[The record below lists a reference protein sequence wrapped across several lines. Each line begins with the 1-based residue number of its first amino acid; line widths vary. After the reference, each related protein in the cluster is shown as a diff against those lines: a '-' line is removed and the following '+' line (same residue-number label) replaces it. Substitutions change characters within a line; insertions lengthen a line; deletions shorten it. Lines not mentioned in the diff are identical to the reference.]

1 VWGAWGGTARR
12 DPRRGTGD
20 VGRDGGTG
28 ERDGGTAGR
37 PGGIRDGGWDGG
49 TGGRDGGRRAGRG
62 RGDGTGTG
70 GRDGS
75 WRGWAPVT
83 VGPRNFARGIPPGN
97 TGPLIPGKGADL
109 DTEVHGHCDQRFSRV
124 AAVFARH
131 FERGE
136 EAGAAVCVYQGD
148 DIVVDLWAGHADPRA
163 GRPWERDTPCLA
175 FRVPRRSPRCPR
187 CAWLRRVRVT
197 WMALSQRGGPG
208 SRLRARRIRPG
219 QRGRCRYPGGTAGQR
234 GLCERRL
241 TGQEPVSG
249 QDQWKPT
256 TAFSSDLR

>member
-12 DPRRGTGD
+12 DPRRGM
-20 VGRDGGTG
+20 GRGDGGTG
-28 ERDGGTAGR
+28 RGTAGGTGTGGRRDGTKAGGAGRGTAGR
-37 PGGIRDGGWDGG
+37 GGGD
-49 TGGRDGGRRAGRG
+49 GGRDG
-62 RGDGTGTG
+62 GTG